1 MTDEVPYKA
10 GLPIGHKLAKARK
23 LRGWTQEQ
31 FAKKLGTSKS
41 GVSRIENSFEIEPE
55 VLEKVCKVLDVTV
68 EGLHSL
74 DEDSTIYLTANYY
87 ENCNVQHS
95 NTGNSPYSTFHFN
108 SLGDVIKYFE
118 KELSR
123 VRREFQA
130 ELKKTKTK

>member
-1 MTDEVPYKA
+1 MSEEVQYKA
-10 GLPIGHKLAKARK
+10 GLPLGHKLAKARK

-68 EGLHSL
+68 EGLQSL
-74 DEDSTIYLTANYY
+74 DEDSTVYLTANYF
-87 ENCNVQHS
+87 ENCNIQTS
-95 NTGNSPYSTFHFN
+95 NNGNSPYSTFHFN

-118 KELSR
+118 KELGK
-123 VRREFQA
+123 VRRELHA